1 MCSSDLHAKK
11 ETIKISNLKLATIPG
26 RQYDPNKVAF
36 DFTTL
41 VQISNFEHEPNV
53 FDNLFVSIDKFSRV
67 YDLAKSKFQ
76 AKDMNKFMQFRSH
89 RLLKIPLDQL
99 RIPLQ
104 ENESMEIE
112 QKKKEDAASKIE
124 KEVSASKIYM

>member
-1 MCSSDLHAKK
+1 MWPTFPFHCRNYTLNDFKNAEK
-11 ETIKISNLKLATIPG
+11 EVIKIRDLKLATIPG

-41 VQISNFEHEPNV
+41 VQISRFEHEPDD
-53 FDNLFVSIDKFSRV
+53 FDDLFVSIEKFSQV

-76 AKDMNKFMQFRSH
+76 VEDMKKFMQFRSQ
-89 RLLKIPLDQL
+89 RLLKAPLDQL

-104 ENESMEIE
+104 EVESIE
-112 QKKKEDAASKIE
+112 TE
-124 KEVSASKIYM
+124 